1 MNNKLSNIFKGDKV
15 IWMVFF
21 FLCIISIVEVYSASS
36 QLTYGTDSYLGP
48 VSKHFS
54 IMAVGFVLMLL
65 TQNIKCR
72 YFKIVTPFMLIIS
85 ILTLIYV
92 FIAGHATN
100 GAQRWIPLFG
110 FQFQPSEL
118 AKGTMILATAQILS
132 AMQTENGADRQA
144 FKYILIVGAT
154 IIPLIFVENFSTAA
168 LLSAVVFMM
177 MVIGRVPTQQ
187 LGKLL
192 GVSVTLVGLFIA
204 VVLIFGK
211 EEKPLD
217 KDKKLTEKVE
227 LATDDKAKDLSQKYS
242 TGSVPGRDV
251 SLSLPAMK
259 RCWQKTMTS
268 TKMDRWDM
276 PTSPSLHQT
285 LWEKDPETQ
294 SHATGFH
301 RLSRILS
308 LPSSSRNLGCWGR
321 LSWLSSISSCS

>member
-217 KDKKLTEKVE
+217 KDKKLTLEG
-227 LATDDKAKDLSQKYS
+227 TY
-242 TGSVPGRDV
+242 P
-251 SLSLPAMK
+251 
-259 RCWQKTMTS
+259 
-268 TKMDRWDM
+268 
-276 PTSPSLHQT
+276 
-285 LWEKDPETQ
+285 
-294 SHATGFH
+294 
-301 RLSRILS
+301 
-308 LPSSSRNLGCWGR
+308 
-321 LSWLSSISSCS
+321 